1 MAWRSV
7 SWLVENQLI
16 SWPLSLSF
24 GQMSLPHIPYY
35 PDDEL
40 LDGGPVLH
48 LIFDSGDQ
56 HSLAQSLIFAE
67 NP

>member
-1 MAWRSV
+1 
-7 SWLVENQLI
+7 
-16 SWPLSLSF
+16 
-24 GQMSLPHIPYY
+24 MSLPHIPYY